1 MFILIF
7 FFIRMSDSV
16 AIDALPY
23 YDRGYDEP
31 GVRQAAVQLVEEE
44 MQRYRPT
51 KNYLAEF
58 PAPGSFLLQFLEILL
73 QSIEI

>member
-1 MFILIF
+1 MA
-7 FFIRMSDSV
+7 DSV

-31 GVRQAAVQLVEEE
+31 GVREAAINLVEEE

-51 KNYLAEF
+51 KNYLDHLPINGAF
-58 PAPGSFLLQFLEILL
+58 HNTVCPN
-73 QSIEI
+73 